1 MTICE
6 ITSLLVVNQTEL
18 KTIPLLSL
26 KAHEFR
32 RWLREEK
39 RKYMDELSGKDAR
52 RYFQKFVDR
61 WNECTLPV
69 EFYSAQSSASLAAS
83 SQTGYKWAFASNR
96 SRVDKD
102 KLDAAR
108 QEVDRLTNGRASTTP
123 SSSGRVVGPTL
134 PPPSSH
140 TDRQLAME
148 AARED
153 HARDRK
159 MDRNRA
165 YERADALVPK
175 SGGREGRIE
184 EKRAQNAINREA
196 RDKDMTAGLEVDEQT
211 LMGGGGGFSDA

>member
-1 MTICE
+1 
-6 ITSLLVVNQTEL
+6 
-18 KTIPLLSL
+18 
-26 KAHEFR
+26 
-32 RWLREEK
+32 
-39 RKYMDELSGKDAR
+39 
-52 RYFQKFVDR
+52 
-61 WNECTLPV
+61 
-69 EFYSAQSSASLAAS
+69 
-83 SQTGYKWAFASNR
+83 
-96 SRVDKD
+96 
-102 KLDAAR
+102 
-108 QEVDRLTNGRASTTP
+108 
-123 SSSGRVVGPTL
+123 
-134 PPPSSH
+134 
-140 TDRQLAME
+140 ME